1 MMTMIQEDLEVVQR
15 ITILQEE
22 DIKMTLR
29 TMIIRTS
36 EVDMAGAGSLPI
48 EMFIQEVLEL
58 TTPDAT
64 AFRVILIL
72 VTKDHRR
79 LIRRIRCPE

>member
-1 MMTMIQEDLEVVQR
+1 MMMIQEDPEVVQR

-22 DIKMTLR
+22 DIKLTPRTIMTR
-29 TMIIRTS
+29 TR
-36 EVDMAGAGSLPI
+36 EVDMVEAEMLLI
-48 EMFIQEVLEL
+48 EMFIQEALGL
-58 TTPDAT
+58 ITRDAT
-64 AFRVILIL
+64 AIRIILIL

>member
-1 MMTMIQEDLEVVQR
+1 MMMIQEDPEVVQR

-22 DIKMTLR
+22 DIKMTPR
-29 TMIIRTS
+29 TIMIRTR
-36 EVDMAGAGSLPI
+36 EVDMVETELLL

-58 TTPDAT
+58 TTPDAN
-64 AFRVILIL
+64 AIRIILIL